1 MNKIKLDEK
10 NKKLI
15 VKILIFTAIALFYI
29 FAGCPIRW
37 LTGICCPSC
46 GMSRAAFSLLK
57 LDFSSAVY
65 YHPLVFCL
73 PVAAAVYAFRK
84 HLPAKLIPVLFW
96 LFIAAL
102 TVVYIVRILSGHEV
116 VYADFSSGII
126 YKIFIFFKGCV

>member
-1 MNKIKLDEK
+1 MKKIELNGK

-15 VKILIFTAIALFYI
+15 LKVLIFTFIALFYV
-29 FAGCPIRW
+29 FAGCPVRW

-46 GMSRAAFSLLK
+46 GMSRAAFSLLR

-73 PVAAAVYAFRK
+73 PAGAVVYFFRK
-84 HLPAKLIPVLFW
+84 HMPAKLIPILFW

-102 TVVYIVRILSGHEV
+102 TVVYVIRISSGHEV
-116 VYADFSSGII
+116 VYADFSAGII
-126 YKIFIFFKGCV
+126 YKIFIFIKGCV